1 MTYDHSVTGQVIR
14 KLREKLRCLQGK
26 NSARRQPSP
35 LHLTKNHYYSTISSQ
50 NRPKT
55 QEKTT
60 ISGGSSKL
68 MTRFE
73 LVTSSLPRMR
83 STD

>member
-1 MTYDHSVTGQVIR
+1 MTYDHRVTGQVIR
-14 KLREKLRCLQGK
+14 KLREKLQCLQGK

-35 LHLTKNHYYSTISSQ
+35 LHLTKTPISSQ

-55 QEKTT
+55 QVKTA

>member
-1 MTYDHSVTGQVIR
+1 MTYDHRVTGQVIR
-14 KLREKLRCLQGK
+14 KLREKLQCLQGK
-26 NSARRQPSP
+26 NPARRQPSP
-35 LHLTKNHYYSTISSQ
+35 LHLTKNPKNPISSQ

-55 QEKTT
+55 QEKTA

>member
-1 MTYDHSVTGQVIR
+1 MQNQ
-14 KLREKLRCLQGK
+14 KAFLAFLL
-26 NSARRQPSP
+26 
-35 LHLTKNHYYSTISSQ
+35 Q

-55 QEKTT
+55 QEKTAT
-60 ISGGSSKL
+60 SGGFSKL

>member
-1 MTYDHSVTGQVIR
+1 MQDQ
-14 KLREKLRCLQGK
+14 KAFLAFL
-26 NSARRQPSP
+26 
-35 LHLTKNHYYSTISSQ
+35 SQ

-55 QEKTT
+55 QEKTA

-73 LVTSSLPRMR
+73 LVTSSLPKL
-83 STD
+83 

>member
-1 MTYDHSVTGQVIR
+1 MTYDHRVTGQVIR
-14 KLREKLRCLQGK
+14 KLREKLQCLQGK

-35 LHLTKNHYYSTISSQ
+35 LHLTKNPISSQ

-55 QEKTT
+55 QEKTA

>member
-1 MTYDHSVTGQVIR
+1 MQDQ
-14 KLREKLRCLQGK
+14 KAFLAFLLQ
-26 NSARRQPSP
+26 NC
-35 LHLTKNHYYSTISSQ
+35 
-50 NRPKT
+50 PKT
-55 QEKTT
+55 QEKTA

>member
-1 MTYDHSVTGQVIR
+1 MTYDHRITGQVIR
-14 KLREKLRCLQGK
+14 KLREKLQCLQGK
-26 NSARRQPSP
+26 NSAHRQPSP
-35 LHLTKNHYYSTISSQ
+35 LHLTKN
-50 NRPKT
+50 PKT
-55 QEKTT
+55 QEKTA

-83 STD
+83 STY